1 MLRGSVSQ
9 IRAAIR
15 FISNPAFL
23 APALSFDC
31 RTSLQSIHQPYKEP
45 GLKNETG
52 TCHASSTLIVVHV
65 VGEEDHR
72 PATATVES
80 AKRECDCD
88 LWLLPRI
95 GPHPSPRGLQ
105 NQKGQ

>member
-52 TCHASSTLIVVHV
+52 TCHASSTWYTWLAKKTIDLQLQLLRVQNVSVTVTCGCCRASALIRPHV
-65 VGEEDHR
+65 VSK
-72 PATATVES
+72 T
-80 AKRECDCD
+80 KRASK
-88 LWLLPRI
+88 I
-95 GPHPSPRGLQ
+95 
-105 NQKGQ
+105 